1 MGKRGVVLLLL
12 IVTIIFS
19 GAAYAQTTG
28 SPTFD
33 VYTSDNV
40 AEPGEEAIITTTI
53 ENEGEITGEG
63 DDTEEATVTEARG
76 VSAELD
82 SGDAPVSVDA
92 GEAQLGS
99 VSQGQTTTESFDITV
114 DGDATPGTYQL
125 PVELTYTYT
134 PEVDGNDEADEVT
147 TTETLTTEIEID
159 ESSQFAID
167 GTTSDVSAGESSEST
182 IDITNTGPNDASEA
196 VVTLDAPDSN
206 LDITSQSTDI
216 YIGDWGAGETQA
228 IDFVTELDD
237 DALPQDYTIY
247 ATVEYLDESNNEQT
261 SRQLRTAITTSEG
274 QEFSVDSVESDLWV
288 GEDGEVS
295 GEITNQG
302 PNQVDNVVLLLGD
315 GGGEEIDILGDIGE
329 GPGVSLGENVE
340 PREMQYSVGTLT
352 SGESAQFAFPLAV
365 SSEAEAGPREAEVTT
380 RYRTTGGDVQT
391 SDPLDLSVE
400 IGEERDIFTVESQDS
415 EASNEDDETGT
426 ETEETDST
434 DEATFNPGETST
446 LEIAVTN
453 DHDETLSNVRAQ
465 TFTDD
470 PLGIADDEVFI
481 PEIEPGETEV
491 LQFDLE
497 VGEGADPQTY
507 PVEIDFQY
515 DDEENTD
522 QLSETYRT
530 PVTVTEPADDGLS
543 WALVVVVGV
552 IVLLVALAWWFRD
565 DIREQYNSL
574 ERP

>member
-12 IVTIIFS
+12 IVAIIFS

-40 AEPGEEAIITTTI
+40 AEPGEETIITTTI
-53 ENEGEITGEG
+53 ENEGEITGDG
-63 DDTEEATVTEARG
+63 DDIEEATVTEARG

-82 SGDAPVSVDA
+82 SGDAPVSVDS

-99 VSQGQTTTESFDITV
+99 VSQEQTATESFDITV

-125 PVELTYTYT
+125 PIELTYTYT
-134 PEVDGNDEADEVT
+134 PEVDGDDEADEVT

-167 GTTSDVSAGESSEST
+167 GATSGVSAGESAEST
-182 IDITNTGPNDASEA
+182 IDITNTGPNNASEA

-206 LDITSQSTDI
+206 LAITSQSTDI

-228 IDFVTELDD
+228 IDFVTELDE

-247 ATVEYLDESNNEQT
+247 ATVEYLDESDNERT
-261 SRQLRTAITTSEG
+261 SRQLRTAIPTSEG
-274 QEFSVDSVESDLWV
+274 QDFSVDSVESDLWV

-302 PNQVDNVVLLLGD
+302 PNQVDNVVLLLSD

-329 GPGVSLGENVE
+329 GPGVTLGENVE
-340 PREMQYSVGTLT
+340 PRETQYSVGTLD
-352 SGESAQFAFPLAV
+352 SGEIAQFSFPLAV
-365 SSEAEAGPREAEVTT
+365 SSEAEAGPREAEVTA

-391 SDPLDLSVE
+391 SDPLDLSVD
-400 IGEERDIFTVESQDS
+400 IGEERDIFTVGSQDS
-415 EASNEDDETGT
+415 ETSDEGDETGT
-426 ETEETDST
+426 ETEGTETD
-434 DEATFNPGETST
+434 EPTFDPGETST

-453 DHDETLSNVRAQ
+453 DHNETLSNVRAQ

-470 PLGIADDEVFI
+470 PLGIAEDEVFI

-497 VGEGADPQTY
+497 VDEGADPQTY

-543 WALVVVVGV
+543 WVLVVVIGI